1 MVHGGMLKLAQ
12 VMGGNGQPVHAA
24 VRAALRRNR
33 GYGKWRFGWILDV
46 LTRLL
51 VELVTSGHSLGAA
64 VAGLLALVCGTS

>member
-1 MVHGGMLKLAQ
+1 MLKLAQ

-33 GYGKWRFGWILDV
+33 GYGKWCLLGYYGRLP
-46 LTRLL
+46 RLL

-64 VAGLLALVCGTS
+64 VAGLLALVC